1 MGLKLDLIAV
11 VTSDMAASLRFYR
24 MLGLEFPEGSE
35 SEDHV
40 EATLPNGLRFAL
52 DDLEMIKSFA
62 PDFKGQPHGRMGIA
76 FLCDS
81 PAHVDEM
88 YNTIVAA
95 GFTGE
100 KEPWDAFW
108 GQRYAVVQDPSG
120 VNVDL
125 FAWLPQE

>member
-1 MGLKLDLIAV
+1 MGLKLDLIGV

-62 PDFKGQPHGRMGIA
+62 PDYQGQPHGRMGIA

-81 PAHVDEM
+81 PAQVDEM
-88 YNTIVAA
+88 YSTIIAA

-125 FAWLPQE
+125 FAWLPS